1 MFRISVCYGQPVDP
15 AAFDEHHN
23 STHIPLTLKVPGL
36 VRFTTGKPRS
46 LGRTGPPHY
55 LVADLWFETAESLNA
70 ARKSAEMHA
79 ASADVANFATGG
91 VTLYSQ
97 QETLILGDAEF

>member
-15 AAFDEHHN
+15 AAFDEHYN
-23 STHIPLTLKVPGL
+23 STHVPLTLKVPGL

-46 LGRTGPPHY
+46 LGRTGPPHH
-55 LVADLWFETAESLNA
+55 LVADPWFETAESLKA
-70 ARKSAEMHA
+70 ALKSAEMQA

-97 QETLILGDAEF
+97 QETLIVGHAES

>member
-1 MFRISVCYGQPVDP
+1 M
-15 AAFDEHHN
+15 
-23 STHIPLTLKVPGL
+23 
-36 VRFTTGKPRS
+36 RFTTGKPRS

-55 LVADLWFETAESLNA
+55 LVADLWFETAESLKA
-70 ARKSAEMHA
+70 ALKSAEMQA

-97 QETLILGDAEF
+97 QETLILDNAQS